1 MFSNLEVFLRLAV
14 KQRVNSE
21 TLRQIDN
28 GIQQKTYRISAKT
41 ERRQERTIFI
51 CEMLFSNP

>member
-14 KQRVNSE
+14 KQHVNSE
-21 TLRQIDN
+21 TLRQVDN